1 MTTSL
6 PGQRRELKL
15 KPYPG
20 PYAFPYAGQ
29 MRPYPEPL
37 PRRRPEPA
45 RPPRISSSAAAAG
58 LLALAGVPPLV
69 VAVISAVAHRSSG
82 GDAGIDWWL
91 YLLLLV
97 PLLQAY
103 GAWWLLTGRGRLP
116 LVLGCLPG
124 AALFCYVVWARFGGP
139 ADLRPGWMS
148 FALICPVLAI
158 VLALLP
164 STGKWVTARKRFA
177 ALHATA

>member
-1 MTTSL
+1 MAPSL
-6 PGQRRELKL
+6 PGQKPLTL

-29 MRPYPEPL
+29 MRPYPEPH
-37 PRRRPEPA
+37 PRRRLEAP
-45 RPPRISSSAAAAG
+45 RPPRIPWPAAAAG
-58 LLALAGVPPLV
+58 LLSLAGVPPLV
-69 VAVISAVAHRSSG
+69 MVVIATVAHRSSG

-91 YLLLLV
+91 YLFLLV
-97 PLLQAY
+97 PLLQAC

-116 LVLGCLPG
+116 LLLSCVPG

-164 STGKWVTARKRFA
+164 STGKWVSARKRFA